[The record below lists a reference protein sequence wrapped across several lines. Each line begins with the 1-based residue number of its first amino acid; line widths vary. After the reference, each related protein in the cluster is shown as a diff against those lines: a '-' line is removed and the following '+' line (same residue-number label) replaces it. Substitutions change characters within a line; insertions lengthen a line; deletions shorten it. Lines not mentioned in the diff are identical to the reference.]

1 MIDGSPSPRSL
12 FHSPGLSFRPVG
24 KLIEPRVHLLAGD
37 IYVLVL
43 DFQLKKSGA
52 NNSFSL
58 NLIDVSTKEEG
69 KCKWN

>member
-1 MIDGSPSPRSL
+1 
-12 FHSPGLSFRPVG
+12 
-24 KLIEPRVHLLAGD
+24 
-37 IYVLVL
+37 LVL